1 MLNTKLFV
9 LHTKNIEQHIEKH
22 YEIESNKNYFLQQLD
37 ISEEFYEDRF
47 FPCITV
53 QKQIELKNLLLDEYG
68 THEAIDDFFYLK
80 NRTFASFFR
89 ENRVDVPRCFN
100 QTRSVRRSNNELH
113 LLKFNNYLMRDGK
126 RAQSFK
132 HLSKVLSTSFSEVQE
147 FDDRPFYTNFSWR
160 TFFLNFNYLHG
171 KSHNLNEF
179 TNFIELPTTYG
190 HYMDPTSKYILDKWS
205 FYKWL
210 FKNIYQIL
218 PMFSFYI
225 YRVDKKIFK
234 NTRGKSGKHT
244 FIWKYVTPYKRM
256 FLVIHWLL
264 KELRV
269 KQGRS
274 LQDRLSLLLK
284 SIVSSPK
291 STWAYK
297 VKKFSH
303 NYVYRNSRK
312 TLAETYR
319 TSTK

>member
-1 MLNTKLFV
+1 MSSNNLAV

-22 YEIESNKNYFLQQLD
+22 YEIESNKDYFLQQID

-47 FPCITV
+47 FPCITL
-53 QKQIELKNLLLDEYG
+53 QKQNDLKNLLLDDYG
-68 THEAIDDFFYLK
+68 NHEAIDDFYYLK
-80 NRTFASFFR
+80 NRTFISFFR
-89 ENRVDVPRCFN
+89 ENSIDVPRCFAH
-100 QTRSVRRSNNELH
+100 TRSVRRATNELH

-132 HLSKVLSTSFSEVQE
+132 HLSCVLYKSFCKVHE
-147 FDDRPFYTNFSWR
+147 FDERPFHTNFSWR

-171 KSHNLNEF
+171 NSNQLKEF
-179 TNFIELPTTYG
+179 TNFIELPVAYG
-190 HYMDPTSKYILDKWS
+190 HYMDSTSKYILDKWN

-210 FKNIYQIL
+210 FKNIYQML

-244 FIWKYVTPYKRM
+244 FIWKYVTPYKRL
-256 FLVIHWLL
+256 FLVMHWLF

-274 LQDRLSLLLK
+274 LQDRLTLLIQ

-291 STWAYK
+291 NTWVFK

-319 TSTK
+319 TVTK